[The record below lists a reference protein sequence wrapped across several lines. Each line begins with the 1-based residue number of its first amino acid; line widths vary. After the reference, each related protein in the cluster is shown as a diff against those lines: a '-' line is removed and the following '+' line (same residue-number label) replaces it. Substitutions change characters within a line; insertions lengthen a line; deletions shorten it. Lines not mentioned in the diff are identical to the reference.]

1 MSWLFR
7 KVDCSAAASA
17 LPPPVY
23 LTRGPEWKPQSERAT
38 SLPQTFPRF
47 PISPRFEAR
56 GLTVARI
63 LDAAHP
69 LPFGRLGHGAPLT
82 PAHSLPAAP
91 ASRGCC
97 SRPAVLCLQPVGLLL
112 PRVEGSSSGKLPGWL
127 PSLHFQVLLKCHF
140 AVKLYQIIFSVSSPA
155 SSRPPQTHTLSRL
168 YSFYYC

>member
-1 MSWLFR
+1 MKTSVRACHL
-7 KVDCSAAASA
+7 SAPDLPKIPHLTEIRSQGPHSGPHTGRSA
-17 LPPPVY
+17 
-23 LTRGPEWKPQSERAT
+23 
-38 SLPQTFPRF
+38 
-47 PISPRFEAR
+47 
-56 GLTVARI
+56 
-63 LDAAHP
+63 P

-97 SRPAVLCLQPVGLLL
+97 SRPAVLCLQPVRLLL

-140 AVKLYQIIFSVSSPA
+140 PVKLYQIIFSVSSPA